1 LAEPGARRRT
11 EHEILKEQTMAKCTE
26 IDPLVTPYIDGE
38 LSPADRAVVHDH
50 LNRCPPC
57 QSRVAAESAVTD
69 LLHARK
75 SQLAAEHA
83 PAALRTRC
91 AKLAGGPP
99 VVASARSHPDSSLP
113 SETPS
118 TGQRTTRR
126 VRLGLPQL
134 ALAASLV
141 VAVAGAFLYVGTQ
154 YSTRLLAAELCTDHL
169 TCFAANSVS
178 GARHAASTVESS
190 MLSTFGWRVHLPEK
204 FDVSG
209 LELVTGRRCL
219 YGEGRVAHLMYQ
231 QQGRPVSIYMLPHT
245 TRSAE
250 VVEVFGHEVAIWPS
264 GDRTFALVTRA
275 SRDDVMKLAT
285 VVKAAL
291 Q

>member
-1 LAEPGARRRT
+1 
-11 EHEILKEQTMAKCTE
+11 MAKCTE
-26 IDPLVTPYIDGE
+26 IDPLVTRYIDGE

-57 QSRVAAESAVTD
+57 QSRVAAESAVTE

-75 SQLAAEHA
+75 PQLAAEHA
-83 PAALRTRC
+83 PASLHSRC
-91 AKLAGGPP
+91 AKLASGAPIDASTPLQPP
-99 VVASARSHPDSSLP
+99 ANLRSEAPPTAR
-113 SETPS
+113 
-118 TGQRTTRR
+118 GTTRG
-126 VRLGLPQL
+126 VRLRMAPL

-141 VAVAGAFLYVGTQ
+141 LAVAGAFLYVGTQ

-178 GARHAASTVESS
+178 GARHTASTVESS
-190 MLSTFGWRVHLPEK
+190 MLSGFGWRVHLPEQ
-204 FDVSG
+204 FDLSG

-219 YGEGRVAHLMYQ
+219 YGEGRVAHLLYR

-245 TRSAE
+245 TRAAE

-264 GDRTFALVTRA
+264 GDHTFALVTRA
-275 SRDDVMKLAT
+275 SHDEAVKMAT